1 MTVKASFL
9 NAIAR
14 LSQARRKAREKE
26 ALAISEAQTR
36 RSVVAN
42 DGILLNGLSG
52 RSMYYLGPRMLSKDM
67 RTQ

>member
-26 ALAISEAQTR
+26 ALAILDAQKR
-36 RSVVAN
+36 RPALAN
-42 DGILLNGLSG
+42 DGIVLNGLFG
-52 RSMYYLGPRMLSKDM
+52 RSMYYLGPRILSKDM